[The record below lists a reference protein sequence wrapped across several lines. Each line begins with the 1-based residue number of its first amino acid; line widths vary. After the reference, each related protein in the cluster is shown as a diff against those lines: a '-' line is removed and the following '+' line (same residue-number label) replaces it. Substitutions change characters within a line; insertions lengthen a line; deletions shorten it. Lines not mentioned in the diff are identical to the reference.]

1 MKNKI
6 VLSILLILGIFS
18 FAEEEEKWNKADSG
32 NNSYNFGE
40 ESTVNGDD
48 SYSVGTK
55 NQIYGN
61 NNQVHG
67 DKNKV
72 GTEDNMIDNNLVFGN
87 NNEVLSNPLQKE
99 KKIWKVITAEQ
110 EKDGSTHIYDRETKP
125 RIYKIKTIEDGEK
138 IKLSSDEGEGFKWDY
153 DVKKPIKKNTLIL
166 GYYPELGN
174 LGKCETKEQKESYTK
189 LLLLSQIAEY
199 VITDS
204 EKYNKFNNDEK
215 KKIDKVIKELD
226 DESGEELNR
235 CSSNRMNRL
244 IDRYENILEEYIK
257 EEPKPDNTPK
267 VNITENKSKP
277 DFIGNI
283 IKGNDNLVIGQGNAI
298 FGSNV
303 KLGEKNKSSVN
314 NNIILG
320 SNITN
325 TDVNNAIVI
334 GNGSKAIEN
343 AVSIGNDK
351 TTRQIKYVKAGT
363 DDTDAVNVSQ
373 LKEYVKAN
381 SFSVEN
387 YYTRPEV
394 DKKIDF
400 TLGGVA
406 NAVAMANLPQ
416 VGGDRKFNLAASYG
430 CYGGSHAVAVGFSG
444 INDKQNFTYKLSG
457 AVNSKG
463 NLAFGIGAGV
473 MMGSVND
480 KDKVIEQLKE
490 ENRKRDEKID
500 KQGQE
505 IKELKEIVN
514 KLIRK

>member
-18 FAEEEEKWNKADSG
+18 FADEEGKWKEAYNGENSYYFGENTWVDGSNAYSIG
-32 NNSYNFGE
+32 NNNY
-40 ESTVNGDD
+40 
-48 SYSVGTK
+48 
-55 NQIYGN
+55 IYGN

-72 GTEDNMIDNNLVFGN
+72 GGENSRIDKNLVFGN
-87 NNEVLSNPLQKE
+87 NNEIYPDPVNKATREYKVFLAVELPSGQNVRGVRSIREGE
-99 KKIWKVITAEQ
+99 KVKFNGSVDGAKLVWWNNDI
-110 EKDGSTHIYDRETKP
+110 EKPIKNNTIIFGRFIENDKTETKQ
-125 RIYKIKTIEDGEK
+125 EELHS
-138 IKLSSDEGEGFKWDY
+138 KLSLLIDFTRDIVKESKKFLKSSDEE
-153 DVKKPIKKNTLIL
+153 
-166 GYYPELGN
+166 
-174 LGKCETKEQKESYTK
+174 KEK
-189 LLLLSQIAEY
+189 
-199 VITDS
+199 
-204 EKYNKFNNDEK
+204 
-215 KKIDKVIKELD
+215 
-226 DESGEELNR
+226 
-235 CSSNRMNRL
+235 
-244 IDRYENILEEYIK
+244 ILENV
-257 EEPKPDNTPK
+257 EEVVKRASNNHGKSESAMQSSINECEEILKRFTEEGPKQNDTPN

-283 IKGNDNLVIGQGNAI
+283 IKGNDNLVIGQGNAV
-298 FGSNV
+298 FGTNV
-303 KLGEKNKSSVN
+303 HLGEKNKSSVN

-381 SFSVEN
+381 SFSAEN
-387 YYTRPEV
+387 YYTKPEV

-416 VGGDRKFNLAASYG
+416 VSGDRKFNLAASYG
-430 CYGGSHAVAVGFSG
+430 YYGGSH
-444 INDKQNFTYKLSG
+444 
-457 AVNSKG
+457 
-463 NLAFGIGAGV
+463 
-473 MMGSVND
+473 
-480 KDKVIEQLKE
+480 E

>member
-18 FAEEEEKWNKADSG
+18 FADEEEKWIKADSG
-32 NNSYNFGE
+32 NNSYYFGE
-40 ESTVNGDD
+40 ESAVNGDD

-72 GTEDNMIDNNLVFGN
+72 GTEDNVIDNNLVFGN

-99 KKIWKVITAEQ
+99 KKIWKVIIAKQNE
-110 EKDGSTHIYDRETKP
+110 EGFPCIYYINTTP
-125 RIYKIKTIEDGEK
+125 RFYDSMTIKDGEK
-138 IKLSSDEGEGFKWDY
+138 IKLSSNEGEGFKWDY

-166 GYYPELGN
+166 GYYPN
-174 LGKCETKEQKESYTK
+174 SKNQKCDTDEQKESYTK
-189 LLLLSQIAEY
+189 LLLLSQIAKD

-204 EKYNKFNNDEK
+204 EKYKKSNNDEK
-215 KKIDKVIKELD
+215 KKIDEDIEKLD
-226 DESGEELNR
+226 NEAGNR
-235 CSSNRMNRL
+235 LSICSSSRMNPL
-244 IDRYENILEEYIK
+244 IDRYESMLEEYIK
-257 EEPKPDNTPK
+257 EEQKPDNTPK
-267 VNITENKSKP
+267 VNIAENKSKP

-283 IKGNDNLVIGQGNAI
+283 IKGNDNLVIGQGNTV
-298 FGSNV
+298 FGTNV
-303 KLGEKNKSSVN
+303 HLGEKNKSNVN

-381 SFSVEN
+381 SFSAEN
-387 YYTRPEV
+387 YYTKPEV

-400 TLGGVA
+400 VLGGVSS
-406 NAVAMANLPQ
+406 AVAMANLPQ

-430 CYGGSHAVAVGFSG
+430 YYGGSHAVAVGFSG
-444 INDKQNFTYKLSG
+444 TNDKQNFTYKLSG

-463 NLAFGIGAGV
+463 NLALGIGAGV
-473 MMGSVND
+473 MLGSVND
-480 KDKVIEQLKE
+480 KDKRIEELTNE
-490 ENRKRDEKID
+490 V
-500 KQGQE
+500 
-505 IKELKEIVN
+505 KELKEIVN

>member
-18 FAEEEEKWNKADSG
+18 FADEEGKWKEAYNGENSYYFGENTWVDG
-32 NNSYNFGE
+32 NNA
-40 ESTVNGDD
+40 
-48 SYSVGTK
+48 YSIG
-55 NQIYGN
+55 NDNYIYGN

-72 GTEDNMIDNNLVFGN
+72 GGENSRIDKNLVFGN
-87 NNEVLSNPLQKE
+87 NNEIYPDPVNKATREYKVYTAFSDKYGQTNIKIFSIKE
-99 KKIWKVITAEQ
+99 
-110 EKDGSTHIYDRETKP
+110 
-125 RIYKIKTIEDGEK
+125 GEK
-138 IKLSSDEGEGFKWDY
+138 VNFNVSVDGAKLVWWNNAIE
-153 DVKKPIKKNTLIL
+153 KPIKSNSIIFGRFIEDDKT
-166 GYYPELGN
+166 
-174 LGKCETKEQKESYTK
+174 ETKHDELYSKLSILIDCTGDIVKESK
-189 LLLLSQIAEY
+189 
-199 VITDS
+199 
-204 EKYNKFNNDEK
+204 KFLMSSDDEK
-215 KKIDKVIKELD
+215 EEILEKVNKAVDDAKKVH
-226 DESGEELNR
+226 G
-235 CSSNRMNRL
+235 SSN
-244 IDRYENILEEYIK
+244 DSYIEK
-257 EEPKPDNTPK
+257 SINECEGIIKIFTEEEPKQNDTPN
-267 VNITENKSKP
+267 VNIAENKSTP

-283 IKGNDNLVIGQGNAI
+283 IKGNDNLVIGQGNAV
-298 FGSNV
+298 FGTNV

-343 AVSIGNDK
+343 AVSIGNDGI
-351 TTRQIKYVKAGT
+351 TRQIKYVKAGT

-381 SFSVEN
+381 SFSAEN
-387 YYTRPEV
+387 YYTKPEV

-400 TLGGVA
+400 VLGGVSS
-406 NAVAMANLPQ
+406 AVAMANLPQ
-416 VGGDRKFNLAASYG
+416 VSGDRKFNLAASYG
-430 CYGGSHAVAVGFSG
+430 YYGGSHAVAVGFSG
-444 INDKQNFTYKLSG
+444 TNDKQNFTYKLSG

-505 IKELKEIVN
+505 IKELKEMVN